1 VSLDRI
7 VKLLLVFVPIAIIA
21 DFVLHLDPVLIFIFA
36 GLGLIPLADLIG
48 EATEELAVHTGPR
61 IGGLLNAT
69 LGNAAELIIT
79 IFAIREG
86 LLDLVRAS
94 ITGSILGNLLLVL
107 GLSLLLGGLKNGI
120 QSFDRRQA
128 GLNATMLMLA
138 VVALLIPSLFS
149 AFIGPDLNPEQLALG
164 TIQIEQSEEGEVPVA
179 ESTEEAATEE
189 PAEETTVIEVS
200 AGQIPPEVLEAELA
214 RERTFSE
221 SVSIVMILLYG
232 LSVFYSFRTQQGPH
246 THEPADIHTARWS
259 VRFASGVLIAA
270 TVGTAVLSEIL
281 IGAVEPVVETL
292 GLTEFFLGIIIIPL
306 VGNIAEHLVAVQV
319 AIKNKME
326 LSLAVSLGSSLQIA
340 LFVAPALVFISLL
353 FGQTLLLVFNPLELI
368 GLFAASIVAA
378 LIALDGESNWLEG
391 AMLLAVYLF
400 VGLAFFFLPAAA

>member
-7 VKLLLVFVPIAIIA
+7 VKLLLVFVPVAIIA
-21 DFVLHLDPVLIFIFA
+21 DFVLHLDPVLIFILA

-164 TIQIEQSEEGEVPVA
+164 TIQIEQSEEGEVPA
-179 ESTEEAATEE
+179 DEATAEAATQD
-189 PAEETTVIEVS
+189 PAEEAVVEAPLV
-200 AGQIPPEVLEAELA
+200 QIAPEVLEAELA

-246 THEPADIHTARWS
+246 THEPADVHTARWS

-270 TVGTAVLSEIL
+270 TVGTAILSEIL
-281 IGAVEPVVETL
+281 VGAVEPVVETL

-368 GLFAASIVAA
+368 ALFAASIVAA

-391 AMLLAVYLF
+391 AMLLAVYLM